1 MDAAKKRDR
10 SWGRKE
16 FFLGMFLVAGL
27 TNGVAAAD
35 LEKEFVWKS
44 FGESETLKVK
54 VPEAMHSHYAGKT
67 RSYQYGNYI
76 KEDVGFELT
85 ARLAAAFDRRAI
97 EENLTEWEKINMV
110 IDFVQSLQYQTE
122 TGEYPKYPI
131 ETLRD
136 GGGDC
141 EDTSILL
148 AAVLDKMGIDCVLLS
163 PPGHM
168 SVGLS
173 ITGLTGQHYLW
184 AGKKYFYVETT
195 GQNWEVGAVP
205 AAYQGTAKIYALP
218 ASTTERHT
226 AVAHTIATDEPAEE
240 ALLLLAFHR
249 SPNGFEDPKT
259 HKKVYQYSVH
269 LESDAATLG
278 EIQEVQYRKVASST
292 AEQGKILWMRA
303 YDLENQFRQEWTDA
317 GHVPIQVRIFF
328 KDGSMVQTL
337 IDFAPNI
344 TAD

>member
-1 MDAAKKRDR
+1 MDAAKKKDR

-54 VPEAMHSHYAGKT
+54 VPEAMHSHYADKT

-131 ETLRD
+131 ETLHD

-218 ASTTERHT
+218 ASTTERHA
-226 AVAHTIATDEPAEE
+226 AVAHTIATEAPSEE
-240 ALLLLAFHR
+240 IFLTFAFNR
-249 SPNGFEDPKT
+249 APESLENQSPQ
-259 HKKVYQYSVH
+259 KKLYRYSLQ
-269 LESDAATLG
+269 LETDDATLM
-278 EIQEVQYRKVASST
+278 EIKEVQYRKVASSA
-292 AEQGKILWMRA
+292 AEQGKIPWMRA
-303 YDLENQFRQEWTDA
+303 YDAHNFFRQEWTDQ

-337 IDFAPNI
+337 IDAAPKI
-344 TAD
+344 AKD